1 MSSPRYH
8 EVSRRKQAARAQAI
22 RGSGVSDARP
32 EGSDFEPYLRATA
45 PEIVEHITRGEWTAA
60 AVLEAYIARTTHAQ
74 SLTNCLTEV
83 LFAEARAA
91 ARQLDEEFA
100 STGQIRG
107 PLHGVPVSFKD
118 QYDVAG
124 VDTTVGLSA
133 WASKPAA
140 RDSHVV
146 ALVRAAG
153 GVPIAKTN
161 VSQMMFFAEC
171 TNPIWGRT
179 LNPHSKLYSS
189 MGSSGGEAAL
199 LAMDGAALGWGSD
212 IGGSL
217 RMPASACGIFS
228 LKPGWGRICMD
239 GIQDPLRGFEG
250 IRSVA
255 GPMGRSVED
264 LEVAARVVF
273 GKQGTEDAPAP
284 LAYRDVVLPEKLK
297 FGYYLS
303 DGYIK
308 PSPAN
313 QRAVLEAVDALR
325 QAGHECVPF
334 EVPQAVEAI
343 ECYMGLVA
351 ADGFKTLTADLGRD
365 PVEPGIS
372 GTLLGPA
379 LPGWVRKTLAWA
391 LRRLFGDD
399 VFARVTLATRPCSM
413 QEYTQWVR
421 RRDAY
426 CRKFEREVWDKH
438 GFDGIVSP
446 VIGLPAMPHDSC
458 RYLAPLAGSA
468 CLYNVLN
475 TPVGVVPV
483 THVRPSDVATVE
495 WTNPRVGS
503 GHGSASIERLLYG
516 FLDRNGRGKG
526 GYYDAEK
533 LAGVPVG
540 VQVVGR
546 KWEEEKV
553 VEMMKVVDHA
563 LGPRAFG
570 PFSWHQ

>member
-1 MSSPRYH
+1 MFSESPGYRQI
-8 EVSRRKQAARAQAI
+8 SRRKQAARDQVIQGNGADAPLAEGAQA
-22 RGSGVSDARP
+22 
-32 EGSDFEPYLRATA
+32 EQYLRATA
-45 PEIVEHITRGEWTAA
+45 PEIVEHISRGEWTAS
-60 AVLEAYIARTTHAQ
+60 AVLEAYVARATKAQ

-83 LFAEARAA
+83 LFAEVRAA
-91 ARQLDEEFA
+91 ARELDEEFA
-100 STGQIRG
+100 STRQLRG

-124 VDTTVGLSA
+124 ADSTVGLSA
-133 WASKPAA
+133 WADKPAA
-140 RDSHVV
+140 QDSHVV

-153 GVPIAKTN
+153 GIPIAKTN

-179 LNPHSKLYSS
+179 LNPHNKLYSS

-217 RMPASACGIFS
+217 RMPATACGIYS
-228 LKPGWGRICMD
+228 LKPGWGRVCMD

-250 IRSVA
+250 IRSAA

-264 LEVAARVVF
+264 LELAARVVF
-273 GKQGTEDAPAP
+273 GKQGTDYAPAP
-284 LAYRDVVLPEKLK
+284 LPYRDVVLPEKLK

-303 DGYIK
+303 DGYVK

-313 QRAVLEAVDALR
+313 QRAVLETVAALR
-325 QAGHECVPF
+325 QAGHECVPL
-334 EVPQAVEAI
+334 EVPQVVDAI

-379 LPGWVRKTLAWA
+379 LPGWVRRTLAWA
-391 LRRLFGDD
+391 LRKFFGDS

-413 QEYTQWVR
+413 PEYTQWVR
-421 RRDAY
+421 RRDVY
-426 CRKFEREVWDKH
+426 CRKFESEVWDKH
-438 GFDGIVSP
+438 GFDGIISP
-446 VIGLPAMPHDSC
+446 VIALPAMPHDSC
-458 RYLAPLAGSA
+458 KYLAPLAASA

-475 TPVGVVPV
+475 APVGVVPV
-483 THVRPSDVATVE
+483 THVRASDVATVE
-495 WTNPRVGS
+495 WTNLRVGS
-503 GHGSASIERLLYG
+503 GHGSPSLERLLYG
-516 FLDRNGRGKG
+516 WRGKG
-526 GYYDAEK
+526 GCYDPEK
-533 LAGVPVG
+533 MAGIPVG

-563 LGPRAFG
+563 LGPRDFG
-570 PFSWHQ
+570 PFSWHE